1 MNSSWQTSQ
10 GSPWLPLSQRELK
23 AFLMETTG
31 FGPTAH
37 VGGSCWKDSQVLSTL
52 LVFLSTRAPCPA
64 FFMDWSG
71 VRTRVGVIRRLA
83 CLLWGLETRDWA
95 SGHVH
100 AFFPRTSPPPRPP
113 WKDLLF
119 TAHYTG
125 RPQDRDPGVYTDA
138 QQF

>member
-1 MNSSWQTSQ
+1 MAPS
-10 GSPWLPLSQRELK
+10 LSTRTQS
-23 AFLMETTG
+23 FSHGNHG
-31 FGPTAH
+31 FRSH
-37 VGGSCWKDSQVLSTL
+37 CSCGGSCWKDSQVLSTL

-100 AFFPRTSPPPRPP
+100 TFFPRTSPPPPPP
-113 WKDLLF
+113 WRDLLF